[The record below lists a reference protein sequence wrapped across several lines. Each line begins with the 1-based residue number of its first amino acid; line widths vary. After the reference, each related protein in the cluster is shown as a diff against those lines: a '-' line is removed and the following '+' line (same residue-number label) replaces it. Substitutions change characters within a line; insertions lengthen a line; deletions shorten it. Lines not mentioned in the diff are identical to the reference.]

1 MIGRKGIRDALLA
14 AVLFGL
20 SAPIAKILVGSVSP
34 QSLAGLLYIGSGIG
48 LTILALFRSGSTRAD
63 AGLKAADLPFL
74 TGAIAF
80 GGIAAPVLL
89 MFGLQRTPAS
99 GAALLLNLEAVFT
112 VVIAWAVFRE
122 NIDFHIAA
130 ALVAIITG
138 GVVLSWTGSFFN

>member
-1 MIGRKGIRDALLA
+1 
-14 AVLFGL
+14 
-20 SAPIAKILVGSVSP
+20 
-34 QSLAGLLYIGSGIG
+34 
-48 LTILALFRSGSTRAD
+48 
-63 AGLKAADLPFL
+63 LKAAHVPFL

-99 GAALLLNLEAVFT
+99 GAALLVNLEAVFT

-138 GVVLSWTGSFFN
+138 GVVLSWTGSFFNWRNTPGRSPLQPHACVGASTTISRNGSPPPILCASEV